1 MKNALLIVAVL
12 AFTLVGCGNLKQ
24 SSSKTTV
31 LPNGIKLKLEKIP
44 SNSITEPYL
53 TFATYYIPADQKFVH
68 FRKYEFSY
76 EGQMTT
82 RMRRQDDAYDVYTIA
97 SCGPKITIVEE
108 KPIGEIK

>member
-1 MKNALLIVAVL
+1 MKNTFLIVTIL
-12 AFTLVGCGNLKQ
+12 AFNLVGCGNLKQ

-31 LPNGIKLKLEKIP
+31 LPSGIKLKIENKP
-44 SNSITEPYL
+44 NDSITEPYL

>member
-1 MKNALLIVAVL
+1 MKNALLIVTIL
-12 AFTLVGCGNLKQ
+12 AFALVGCGNLKQ

-31 LPNGIKLKLEKIP
+31 LPSEIKLKIENKP
-44 SNSITEPYL
+44 NNSITEPYL

-76 EGQMTT
+76 EGQLTT

-97 SCGPKITIVEE
+97 SCGPSITIVEE
-108 KPIGEIK
+108 KPFGEK

>member
-1 MKNALLIVAVL
+1 MKNTFLIIAIL
-12 AFTLVGCGNLKQ
+12 FFTLVGCGNLKQ

-31 LPNGIKLKLEKIP
+31 LPNGIKLKIENKP
-44 SNSITEPYL
+44 NNSITEPYL
-53 TFATYYIPADQKFVH
+53 TFATYYIPVDQKFVH

-97 SCGPKITIVEE
+97 ACGPSITIVELE
-108 KPIGEIK
+108 K